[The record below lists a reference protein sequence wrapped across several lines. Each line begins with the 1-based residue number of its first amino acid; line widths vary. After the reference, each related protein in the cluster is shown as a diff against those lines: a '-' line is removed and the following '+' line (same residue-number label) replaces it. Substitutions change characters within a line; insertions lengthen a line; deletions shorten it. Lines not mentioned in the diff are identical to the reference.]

1 MAAFIF
7 YDTETSGLDKN
18 FGQIFQFAAVLT
30 DNELSVIDKFEIR
43 SRRMPQIVPEPSA
56 LLVTGINPETLDQ
69 AEFSYYEFA
78 TKIRN
83 KILEWSPAIVCG
95 YNTFSFDEHFMRS
108 MFYQNLYPPYLT
120 QINGNSRLDIL
131 PLVRAAEHLYPGKIN
146 YPINVKGKTSK
157 KLEDVAPANG
167 FTGHDAHDAMGDVI
181 ATVFVARLIKEIAP
195 TLWDRAKAS
204 SSRSG
209 FNSLIKDDEPII
221 IFDNNNGWPVI
232 FPALKVG
239 KVENGRNTLFFDLR
253 YDPKLVN
260 FNDAETCLS
269 GRSRP
274 FRRCKDSEVPLT
286 LSIEEYNGLGL
297 GLDVDFDQAIANSQ
311 ILPSHFVFEDA
322 VDLYNANRKEFQK
335 SPHAEEQLYE
345 DFHAFDDEK
354 SLLEGFHSA
363 NATTKAEI
371 AGRFSD
377 ERFRKFAQRIIYEN
391 FREVIP
397 PERLSKYDARIKER
411 INTDSDVP
419 WTTVPKALAQCRNI
433 LEKAEAESN
442 QIRKISEYLAS
453 L

>member
-69 AEFSYYEFA
+69 AEYSYYEFA
-78 TKIRN
+78 TKIRD

-146 YPINVKGKTSK
+146 YPINAKGKTSK

-209 FNSLIKDDEPII
+209 FNSLIKDDEPLI
-221 IFDNNNGWPVI
+221 IFDFNNGWPVI
-232 FPALKVG
+232 FPALKIG
-239 KVENGRNTLFFDLR
+239 KVEDSKNSLFFDLR
-253 YDPKLVN
+253 FDPKLVN
-260 FNDAETCLS
+260 LNNAEACFS

-286 LSIEEYNGLGL
+286 LSIEDYNGLGL
-297 GLDVDFDQAIANSQ
+297 GFDVDFNQAIASSQ
-311 ILPSHFVFEDA
+311 TLHSHFVFEDA
-322 VDLYNANRKEFQK
+322 VDLYNANRKEFEK
-335 SPHAEEQLYE
+335 SPHVEEQLYE

-354 SLLEGFHSA
+354 WLLEDFHSA
-363 NATTKAEI
+363 DATLKAEI
-371 AGRFSD
+371 AGQFSD
-377 ERFRKFAQRIIYEN
+377 ERFRKFAQRIVYEN
-391 FREVIP
+391 FRDRIP
-397 PERLSKYDARIKER
+397 PERLSEYDARIKER
-411 INTDSDVP
+411 ILTGNDVP
-419 WTTVPKALAQCRNI
+419 WTTVPKALSACGEFMENDQAQAKGLSAI
-433 LEKAEAESN
+433 QK
-442 QIRKISEYLAS
+442 YLHT

>member
-30 DNELSVIDKFEIR
+30 DNELNVIDKFEIR

-69 AEFSYYEFA
+69 AEYSYYEFA
-78 TKIRN
+78 TKIRD
-83 KILEWSPAIVCG
+83 KMLEWSPAIFCG
-95 YNTFSFDEHFMRS
+95 YNTLSFDEHFMRS

-120 QINGNSRLDIL
+120 QTNGNSRLDIL

-146 YPINVKGKTSK
+146 YPINAKGKSSK

-167 FTGHDAHDAMGDVI
+167 FTGHDAHDAMGDVM
-181 ATVFVARLIKEIAP
+181 ATIFVAILVKELAP
-195 TLWDRAKAS
+195 ALWGRAKAS
-204 SSRSG
+204 SSRG
-209 FNSLIKDDEPII
+209 AFNSLIKDDEPLI
-221 IFDNNNGWPVI
+221 IFDFNNGWPVI

-239 KVENGRNTLFFDLR
+239 KVDDGRNTLFFDLR

-297 GLDVDFDQAIANSQ
+297 GLDVDFNQAIASSQ
-311 ILPSHFVFEDA
+311 TLHSHFVFEDV
-322 VDLYNANRKEFQK
+322 VDLYNANRKEFEK
-335 SPHAEEQLYE
+335 SPHIEEQLYE
-345 DFHAFDDEK
+345 EFHAFDDEK
-354 SLLEGFHSA
+354 WLLEDFHSA
-363 NATTKAEI
+363 DAALKVEI

-377 ERFRKFAQRIIYEN
+377 KRFRKFAQRIVYEN
-391 FREVIP
+391 FRDRIP
-397 PERLSKYDARIKER
+397 PERLSQYDTRIKER
-411 INTDSDVP
+411 INTDSEVP
-419 WTTVPKALAQCRNI
+419 WATVPRAIVACDKLLKDEPENAEGIRSI
-433 LEKAEAESN
+433 LG
-442 QIRKISEYLAS
+442 YLN
-453 L
+453 LL